1 MPSRSSFMVP
11 NPSLIIGLI
20 DGIPT
25 LCGGYSPTTHSYQS
39 SCSQLEGNSLE
50 YQEFTLTELT
60 FAAAYTQYGNS
71 IIYSG
76 GCSNAANTNL
86 FHSGIGIIDNNG
98 VTYIDEALGENT
110 GLVDHCMVQIE
121 PKTFLIIGGRGDM
134 DGIYDTYHR

>member
-1 MPSRSSFMVP
+1 MVP

-25 LCGGYSPTTHSYQS
+25 LCGGYSPISNPYPYQS

-50 YQEFTLTELT
+50 YQEFTLTEPT
-60 FAAAYTQYGNS
+60 FAAAYTQSGNS

-76 GCSNAANTNL
+76 GCSNASL

-98 VTYIDEALGENT
+98 VTYIDKALGENT

-121 PKTFLIIGGRGDM
+121 TETFLIIGGRGDM